1 MVIFI
6 IFKKMKSY
14 NKIMKILKLPIIKNG
29 LSQFLEPI
37 YKYKYTPE
45 LLDPGLIKYLIN
57 GKNYSENFESM
68 KGLKMFQILTENPTD
83 LEKAANELNA
93 KVQLLE
99 KYQELVE
106 KQVVYFSSNL
116 PKIKNCRGDFNI
128 LFKQDNEF
136 IPLIH
141 QIKCIKSDSAPSIHK
156 IFNTV
161 ERYNIDKFESNKLC
175 YDLSHLHTEN
185 IKQLYDGIDMLG
197 ARDDHFKVQLLVDD
211 ESILIYDTPMEFDK
225 MLDLL
230 VGFELNPNVQP
241 LLEYPLSLTV

>member
-1 MVIFI
+1 
-6 IFKKMKSY
+6 MKLLQ
-14 NKIMKILKLPIIKNG
+14 IQIIKNG

-45 LLDPGLIKYLIN
+45 LLDPGMVKYLTN
-57 GKNYSENFESM
+57 GKNYIENFESM

-83 LEKAANELNA
+83 LDKAANELNA
-93 KVQLLE
+93 KVRLLE
-99 KYQELVE
+99 NYKELIE

-141 QIKCIKSDSAPSIHK
+141 QIKCIKGDSAPSIHK

-161 ERYNIDKFESNKLC
+161 ERYNIDRFESNKLC

-185 IKQLYDGIDMLG
+185 IKQLYDSINML
-197 ARDDHFKVQLLVDD
+197 RPDDAYFKVQLLAGDK
-211 ESILIYDTPMEFDK
+211 SILIYDTPMEFDE
-225 MLDLL
+225 MVDLL

-241 LLEYPLSLTV
+241 LLDYPLSLTV